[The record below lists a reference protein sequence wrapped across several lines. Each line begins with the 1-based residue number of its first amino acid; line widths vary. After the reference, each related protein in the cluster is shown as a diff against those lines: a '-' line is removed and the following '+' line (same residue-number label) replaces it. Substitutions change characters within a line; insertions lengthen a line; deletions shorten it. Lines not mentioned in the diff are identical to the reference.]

1 MSDPIM
7 FNLEEALGAPDEVT
21 PAATPEVT
29 PAVTPAV
36 AEASADPRIEAMR
49 EALRIS
55 ESARMDLINRA
66 GGNTAPQQQAIKW
79 FSRDELREMLNSDDP
94 DVRMQAVEISQNQG
108 IAAAAQHFES
118 RLGPLATSA
127 HESAKDAAR
136 RKYPLEFE
144 LFGDQIEQFANQLPD
159 KNPLSTVQGWDHL
172 VRFVKGDDKNT
183 EKLVEARM
191 AARARERESLNVPGG
206 FTPTR
211 AGAGNNFV
219 IDDTTRAVA
228 QNMIDAG
235 IYKNMDEYVRDMKG
249 FTNYLS
255 TNG

>member
-1 MSDPIM
+1 MSDPIA
-7 FNLEEALGAPDEVT
+7 FDLEEALSAQDEPT
-21 PAATPEVT
+21 PQPKAEELTP
-29 PAVTPAV
+29 PAKV
-36 AEASADPRIEAMR
+36 EDPTDARIEAMR

-55 ESARMDLINRA
+55 ESARMDLLNRA
-66 GGNTAPQQQAIKW
+66 GGNSAPQPQQTVKW
-79 FSRDELREMLNSDDP
+79 FSRDELREMLNSEDP
-94 DVRMQAVEISQNQG
+94 EVRMQAVEISQNQG
-108 IAAAAQHFES
+108 IAAAAQHFEA
-118 RLGPLATSA
+118 RLGPLANSA

-191 AARARERESLNVPGG
+191 AARAREREALNVPGG

-211 AGAGNNFV
+211 PNAGNSFV

-235 IYKNMDEYVRDMKG
+235 IYKNIDEYVRDMKG